1 MNQPNKP
8 LPDLVEEGFQEFLQ
22 SFSGGQPMDAE
33 KMSSARSVWYTACL
47 WCVADKGIGA
57 SGGRPVS
64 DEARRK
70 AKRAAE
76 HRKAQIQLSV
86 TNFVAQ
92 MQKQN

>member
-1 MNQPNKP
+1 
-8 LPDLVEEGFQEFLQ
+8 
-22 SFSGGQPMDAE
+22 MDAE